1 MSKPTAA
8 SQNSDFIHYTAETLQ
23 DTNRPMASLTKEQ
36 GSQLSHDDTSSA
48 HLIARDKVNALL
60 HDFNNCLMLISIA
73 SDQIEPKS
81 ATDTQLLSALTVIK
95 QNVKNAAGML
105 QGFQN
110 VQRRSASNLCWDW
123 AHFDVFMR
131 DQLAEWQLLAGGKV
145 FFQLTILPFD
155 GEIQI
160 SDLALSAVLHNL
172 IRNAIEAVQTQ
183 QDYQPDESPDKSP
196 DKSHDIAPY
205 APQPIIEITTSA
217 QAGFLTLSI
226 SDNGPGIAESQRAYL
241 FHESISTKQAH
252 NKKQHGYGLLNA
264 KESVEGWGG
273 SISYH
278 DKLSAT
284 GACFVITIPLLG

>member
-23 DTNRPMASLTKEQ
+23 DTNRPVASLTKEQ

-81 ATDTQLLSALTVIK
+81 ATDAQLLSALTVIK

-172 IRNAIEAVQTQ
+172 IRNAIEAVQTH
-183 QDYQPDESPDKSP
+183 QDYQPDYQPDNRNG
-196 DKSHDIAPY
+196 IAPY
-205 APQPIIEITTSA
+205 APQPIIEVTTSA
-217 QAGFLTLSI
+217 QAGFLSLSI

-241 FHESISTKQAH
+241 FHESISTKQPQ
-252 NKKQHGYGLLNA
+252 NDKQHGYGLLNA

>member
-60 HDFNNCLMLISIA
+60 HDFNNFLMLISIA

-81 ATDTQLLSALTVIK
+81 ATDAQLLSALTVIK
-95 QNVKNAAGML
+95 QNVKNATGML

-110 VQRRSASNLCWDW
+110 VQRRSDANLNWDW

-145 FFQLTILPFD
+145 HFQLTILPFD
-155 GEIQI
+155 GEMQI

-172 IRNAIEAVQTQ
+172 IRNAIEAVQTH
-183 QDYQPDESPDKSP
+183 QDYQPDKSP
-196 DKSHDIAPY
+196 DKSNNIAPY

-252 NKKQHGYGLLNA
+252 NNKQHGYGLLNA
-264 KESVEGWGG
+264 KDYVEGWGG
-273 SISYH
+273 CISYH